1 MLLWAN
7 KKGKSSEINGER
19 PSDINGEALGLP
31 RRNSKMSTPAVPAP
45 PRRSTPDP
53 VASVP

>member
-31 RRNSKMSTPAVPAP
+31 RRNSKMSTPVVPAP